1 MIPTTRLEPRE
12 HIVIRNVFRGRVQT
26 VFPSIVVV
34 DSPELVVTWLPLE
47 TPVLNGV
54 TDPSAEHDGKQGHLS
69 AEIMSAKQWIMAER
83 NCHTSGTL
91 RIKNPRLMWSLWVFW
106 EPEMTEV
113 RSWYINID
121 APYKRTSIGFDT
133 WDMFL
138 ASWSSPIARR
148 CDTKM
153 KMNSLRRSKREFSQ
167 RSRLRRLATPPLVPC
182 KRSRKTAS
190 GSTTFGAIGGPT
202 FSGRF
207 HRSQRIGM
215 RFNLVQPCESVDQ
228 WHAANYIHDSTSTV
242 HEVEFGNV

>member
-1 MIPTTRLEPRE
+1 MRQWSLGWRKDRYIQELMIPTTRLEPRE

-54 TDPSAEHDGKQGHLS
+54 TDPSAEHDGKQGHLR
-69 AEIMSAKQWIMAER
+69 AEIMSVKQWIMAER

-138 ASWSSPIARR
+138 GVVVQP
-148 CDTKM
+148 D
-153 KMNSLRRSKREFSQ
+153 
-167 RSRLRRLATPPLVPC
+167 
-182 KRSRKTAS
+182 RKTWRYKNEDEFAEAIEAGIFTAFEAQEVSDTAAS
-190 GSTTFGAIGGPT
+190 ALQTIA
-202 FSGRF
+202 
-207 HRSQRIGM
+207 
-215 RFNLVQPCESVDQ
+215 
-228 WHAANYIHDSTSTV
+228 
-242 HEVEFGNV
+242 